1 MQYHS
6 KKHHKERRA
15 IFGDS
20 SSDIANGIFNVMIRA
35 CVAQTN
41 QGQPYSARVNMTSVD
56 SNVFTDTE
64 APPTDPDCMFCHV
77 LHWGKTEQSQKVR
90 DNLATELH
98 QIALRYWDKTRY
110 PDGYASIDEV
120 VYWRGDFMKQFEGGR
135 EDFDTLVR
143 YQESCH
149 PLRAPTDY
157 RVWTSERTISL
168 ERSHFFLGSSDSD
181 YHSPPPHHSS

>member
-1 MQYHS
+1 MYQYVFTNQVDIVAGDGNQHMQYHS

-77 LHWGKTEQSQKVR
+77 IHWGKTKQSQKFVI
-90 DNLATELH
+90 L
-98 QIALRYWDKTRY
+98 
-110 PDGYASIDEV
+110 
-120 VYWRGDFMKQFEGGR
+120 
-135 EDFDTLVR
+135 
-143 YQESCH
+143 
-149 PLRAPTDY
+149 
-157 RVWTSERTISL
+157 
-168 ERSHFFLGSSDSD
+168 
-181 YHSPPPHHSS
+181 